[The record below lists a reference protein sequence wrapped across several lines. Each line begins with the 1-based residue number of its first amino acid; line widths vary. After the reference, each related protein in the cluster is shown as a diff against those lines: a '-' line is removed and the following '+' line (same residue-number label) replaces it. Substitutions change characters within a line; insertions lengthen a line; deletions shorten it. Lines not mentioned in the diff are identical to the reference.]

1 MLSLLSHQNLT
12 SMTDFINYYET
23 LKNDFNRIDKLKSL
37 MGGDKPFDW
46 PAGAGVYVIWKE
58 EELLYVGMTG
68 KFKRTND
75 EIVLNQG
82 SFEKRSY
89 RWTPYQFCDS
99 PKNESMQYH
108 FRFGPRYSNVKKQ
121 AGIRYERDAY
131 VHSVGYKSLKIDC
144 FIVDSNHPKYSPTL
158 LEAEILTKYLKTT
171 GDLPP
176 ANNAL

>member
-1 MLSLLSHQNLT
+1 
-12 SMTDFINYYET
+12 MTDFINYYEA

-68 KFKRTND
+68 KFKRTIEGIEFN
-75 EIVLNQG
+75 NA
-82 SFEKRSY
+82 SFKMRSTRY
-89 RWTPYQFCDS
+89 TPYYFADSSKNGQLQF
-99 PKNESMQYH
+99 H
-108 FRFGPRYSNVKKQ
+108 FRFGPHFSGTTEQGKIK
-121 AGIRYERDAY
+121 YEAHAY
-131 VHSVGYKSLKIDC
+131 AHSLKYESLKIDC

-158 LEAEILTKYLKTT
+158 LEAEILTKYLKTS
-171 GDLPP
+171 GDLPQ

>member
-1 MLSLLSHQNLT
+1 
-12 SMTDFINYYET
+12 MTDFIDYYEA
-23 LKNDFNRIDKLKSL
+23 LKNDFNKMEKLQTL
-37 MGGDKPFDW
+37 QGDDKPFAW

-82 SFEKRSY
+82 SFKKRSS

-99 PKNESMQYH
+99 PKNERMQYH
-108 FRFGPRYSNVKKQ
+108 FRFGPRYSNVKKH
-121 AGIRYERDAY
+121 RYERDAY
-131 VHSVGYKSLKIDC
+131 AHSLVYKSLKIDC

-158 LEAEILTKYLKTT
+158 LEAEILTKYLKAT
-171 GDLPP
+171 GELPP